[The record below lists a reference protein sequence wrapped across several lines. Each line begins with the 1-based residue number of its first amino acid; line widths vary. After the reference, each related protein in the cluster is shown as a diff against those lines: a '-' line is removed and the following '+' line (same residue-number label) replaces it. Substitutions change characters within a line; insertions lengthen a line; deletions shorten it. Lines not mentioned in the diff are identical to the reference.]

1 MLTDL
6 APDAAVDNIAM
17 GQINPSF
24 HPEEDYM
31 EPEAVRPD
39 QQPDVPDKPSKKKS
53 QPSTTES
60 TANKKK
66 SSTLAAKSGGS
77 NADIAR
83 SRTTS
88 DTRYTRQTQKQSTTS
103 LDAGML
109 TSTYTEKT
117 TEYTTVCQPGI
128 HR

>member
-6 APDAAVDNIAM
+6 AADAVVDNIAM

-31 EPEAVRPD
+31 EPEAVRSD
-39 QQPDVPDKPSKKKS
+39 QQPDVTDKPSKKKS

-60 TANKKK
+60 TANKK
-66 SSTLAAKSGGS
+66 SSTLGAKSGS
-77 NADIAR
+77 SSADIAS

-88 DTRYTRQTQKQSTTS
+88 DTRYTRQTQKQSTSS

-109 TSTYTEKT
+109 TST
-117 TEYTTVCQPGI
+117 
-128 HR
+128 